1 MMHAPEND
9 PAQLDMKPWKRPSRQ
24 LASRKW
30 QAVEIFASTE
40 HSRVREGG
48 PQSSWPQSSGQQAT
62 PLAVDMRAVGMSLS
76 C

>member
-48 PQSSWPQSSGQQAT
+48 PQSSGQQAT
-62 PLAVDMRAVGMSLS
+62 PLAVDTRAVGMSLS